1 MVQDSTMSWLI
12 VNKTT
17 DHTVIIII
25 LIFIIISWSIDF
37 DNLISTIFKGDI
49 GVFLIS
55 FIVYA
60 SQLFTNENKL
70 NDSTKSN
77 FILDDIRNLLARSNS

>member
-25 LIFIIISWSIDF
+25 LIFIILSWSIDF
-37 DNLISTIFKGDI
+37 DNLISTIFKGGI
-49 GVFLIS
+49 GVFLIN